1 MIRKEQGFSL
11 LEVMVSV
18 ALFGLVGF
26 AAYSLYEYS
35 KNQTNKSTDEIMD
48 SIARL
53 GASSIIQKDLSTS
66 DLSFNFVNVT
76 DDSGFSF
83 FTLAKNQYCRHDKCA
98 RELTLQLPEDK
109 DTSKAIYFVTKKTNL
124 NEVQKLAVHPRS
136 VFNGTMY
143 SGINWKY
150 DSDAYSISREKFPL
164 TIWEANRLMV
174 LSSET
179 EFYDCGLSSKLNN
192 STSCQIECAVSGMCD
207 FSVKRP
213 YRFIGVVEP
222 RPSIDLQDIKVL
234 EAPNLFI
241 KNFNVCRPNKN
252 GGCATNI
259 STNLSS
265 SKNFYE
271 KLPYV
276 PGSDDRT
283 SLYNV
288 ELVKYHLERANS
300 DTHLVRTVGQLQ
312 GNQITFGNP
321 IKIMSGIKAIIFSR
335 VNVSNPVIEYKFNMY
350 RKNQKLN
357 KEVRQ

>member
-11 LEVMVSV
+11 LEITVSV

-35 KNQTNKSTDEIMD
+35 KKQTNKSTDEIMD

-53 GASSIIQKDLSTS
+53 GASSIIQRDLSTS
-66 DLSFNFVNVT
+66 DLSFNFINIP
-76 DDSGFSF
+76 DNNGLSF
-83 FTLAKNQYCRHDKCA
+83 FTLAKNQYCRHAKCA

-109 DTSKAIYFVTKKTNL
+109 NISRPIYFITKKTNL
-124 NEVQKLAVHPRS
+124 NEVQKVAIHPRS
-136 VFNGTMY
+136 VFDGTIY
-143 SGINWKY
+143 AGINWRY
-150 DSDAYSISREKFPL
+150 NSDSYSISRDKFPL
-164 TIWEANRLMV
+164 TIWEPNRLIV

-179 EFYDCGLSSKLNN
+179 EFYDCGLSSQLNN
-192 STSCQIECAVSGMCD
+192 SKSCQIECSESGMCD
-207 FSVKRP
+207 FSIKRP
-213 YRFIGVVEP
+213 YRFIGVVQP
-222 RPSIDLQDIKVL
+222 HPSIDLQDIQVP
-234 EAPNLFI
+234 ESSNLFI
-241 KNFNVCRPNKN
+241 KSFNVCRPDKN

-259 STNLSS
+259 QTNLNTP
-265 SKNFYE
+265 KNFYE

-288 ELVKYHLERANS
+288 ELVKYHLERVNS
-300 DTHLVRTVGQLQ
+300 DTHLVRTVGQHK

-321 IKIMSGIKAIIFSR
+321 IKIMSGIKAIVFSR